1 MQIEFD
7 DDKDRI
13 NRAKHGLPLAA
24 GYFVLANSVHS
35 TIDDRLDYGEERRID
50 YGVVNG
56 RLMVCVHTV
65 RSGVHRIISVRK
77 ANRREQR
84 RWLR

>member
-7 DDKDRI
+7 DEKDRI

-35 TIDDRLDYGEERRID
+35 TIDDRLDYGEERWID

-56 RLMVCVHTV
+56 RL
-65 RSGVHRIISVRK
+65 RAGVHRIISVRK